1 MPGKGTVMKLTKDMI
16 ENLKCTGCP
25 DTEIRR
31 IGEMENED
39 VQLQALNCYRKCLL
53 ECVHAEQKKLEYLDY
68 LIYEIKKKKDK

>member
-1 MPGKGTVMKLTKDMI
+1 MI

-53 ECVHAEQKKLEYLDY
+53 ECVHEEQKKLEYLDY